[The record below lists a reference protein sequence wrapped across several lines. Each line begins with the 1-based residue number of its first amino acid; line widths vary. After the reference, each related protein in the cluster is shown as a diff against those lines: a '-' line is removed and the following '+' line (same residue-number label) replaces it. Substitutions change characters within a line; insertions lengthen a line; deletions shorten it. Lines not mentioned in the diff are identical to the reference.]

1 MFKRNLLIWGTIIVG
16 VLFQFIFLF
25 SHNFKGLLLNT
36 LPDDAFYYF
45 RIARNIVEGY
55 GSTFDGVNITNG
67 YHPLWMLVLLPIFKI
82 FSVGG
87 VFDTAPIYATLSFS
101 LMLSL
106 ATGLVLLKIFKKYTQ
121 NTHILSIG
129 LFFWFFNPYNLYAVL
144 NGLETSLTL
153 FLLAAF
159 SLCILQTETVQRKTL
174 HTVTTGIVGGLLIL
188 ARLDIIFVVFF
199 GYLYLLYRR
208 VNFKQ
213 ILTSVSITSVIFLVW
228 HIWNYKT
235 YGMMLTSASITG
247 TYVNQQLT
255 FYDNGGKSLFL
266 ILKTMVYM
274 FDRAFTQLAA
284 NTGAPF
290 VVFPLVGIALYFF
303 SKNIS
308 QFFIQIKQRTLSPL
322 WFISLGLLVQMSI
335 SAMVRWSFR
344 DWYFIPTLFIF
355 QFIIL
360 YACIQLA
367 KEFKNF
373 KYAALGI
380 CAIATGFFYI
390 SYDKHLQNREIMQD
404 TIWKAVQWQNINLSQ
419 GTKIGSFNAGIQ
431 GYFSKHTLVNLDGL
445 VNNVASAHMLKH
457 DMWKYITEVE
467 KLDYISD
474 FPQYFTYRYNHFFGE
489 DLTGENVLAKL
500 KIMHT
505 ITTNGNTVNLYK
517 LTK

>member
-1 MFKRNLLIWGTIIVG
+1 MFKRNLLIWSTIILG
-16 VLFQFIFLF
+16 SLFQFAFLF
-25 SHNFKGLLLNT
+25 SHNFRGLLLNT

-55 GSTFDGVNITNG
+55 GSTFDGINITNG
-67 YHPLWMLVLLPIFKI
+67 YHPLWMALILPIFKL

-87 VFDTAPIYATLSFS
+87 TFDIQPIYATLTFS
-101 LMLSL
+101 LILSL
-106 ATGLVLLKIFKKYTQ
+106 CTGIVLLKIFRKYTD
-121 NTHILSIG
+121 NSYILAIG

-153 FLLAAF
+153 FLLVSF
-159 SLCILQTETVQRKTL
+159 SLSLLNAETARRKKLQTVL
-174 HTVTTGIVGGLLIL
+174 IGVLGGLLIL

-199 GYLYLLYRR
+199 GYLYLLYKRTS
-208 VNFKQ
+208 FKK
-213 ILTSVSITSVIFLVW
+213 LALSGLITAAIFLVW
-228 HIWNYKT
+228 QVWNYVT

-266 ILKTMVYM
+266 VLKTMVYM
-274 FDRAFTQLAA
+274 FDRAFTQLAS
-284 NTGAPF
+284 NLGAPF

-303 SKNIS
+303 AKNFG
-308 QFFIQIKQRTLSPL
+308 QFFTQVKQRMLSPL
-322 WFISLGLLVQMSI
+322 WFISLGLIVQMAI

-344 DWYFIPTLFIF
+344 DWYFIPTLFVF
-355 QFIIL
+355 QFIVL

-367 KEFKNF
+367 REFKNF
-373 KYAALGI
+373 KYAALAIII
-380 CAIATGFFYI
+380 CAAGFFYI
-390 SYDKHLQNREIMQD
+390 SYDKDLQNREIMQD
-404 TIWKAVQWQNINLSQ
+404 TIWEAVQWQNKNLPVGS
-419 GTKIGSFNAGIQ
+419 KIGSFNAGIQ

-445 VNNVASAHMLKH
+445 VNNQASDHMLQH

-489 DLTGENVLAKL
+489 GLTGLDVIK
-500 KIMHT
+500 KMKMPYSV
-505 ITTNGNTVNLYK
+505 TTNGNTVNLYQ
-517 LTK
+517 LR